1 MTIDPKQGML
11 AYIALGS
18 NIDNREMYLKQAIAS
33 LYHHAD
39 IEVKACSSI
48 YETEPVGYVEQSPF
62 LNMVIALQTKLPAM
76 ELLKVM
82 KEIEQQLGR
91 TRDVRW
97 GPRTIDLDMLFY
109 GKEEIESEEL
119 VIPHPRMYE
128 RAFVLTPLAEI
139 LQKQDHAPEGI
150 SERLDKL
157 EGKEGVK
164 VWKKVQ

>member
-1 MTIDPKQGML
+1 MIIDPKQGML

-18 NIDNREMYLKQAIAS
+18 NIDNRETYLKQAIAS

-39 IEVKACSSI
+39 IDVKACSSI

-62 LNMVIALQTKLPAM
+62 LNMVIAVQTKLPAL
-76 ELLKVM
+76 ELLKVLQA
-82 KEIEQQLGR
+82 IEQQLGR
-91 TRDVRW
+91 TRDLHW

-109 GKEEIESEEL
+109 GKEQIESEEL

-128 RAFVLTPLAEI
+128 RAFVLIPLAEV
-139 LQKQDHAPEGI
+139 LRKQDHVPEGI
-150 SERLDKL
+150 SAKLDKL

-164 VWKKVQ
+164 IWKKVQ